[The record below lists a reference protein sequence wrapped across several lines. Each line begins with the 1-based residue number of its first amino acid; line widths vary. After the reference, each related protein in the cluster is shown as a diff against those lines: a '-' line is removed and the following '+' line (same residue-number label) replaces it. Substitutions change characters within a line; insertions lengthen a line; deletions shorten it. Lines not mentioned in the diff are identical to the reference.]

1 MKLARIPTLTV
12 SAALV
17 LLTSC
22 AVLRRDG
29 GEFENEFEVDDPDAP
44 EIVVPEA
51 AAEPA
56 GAAPL
61 PVPVAAAGEQVEVA
75 EMRVRVGGRTRTV
88 TFRLFP
94 EDAPRTVANFRTL
107 ANDGFYR
114 GLTFHRAISGF
125 LVQTGDPLTRDD
137 AQRNEWGTG
146 GPGYTIPA
154 EIDRPHVRG
163 SVAMARLRDAV
174 NPRRESNGS
183 QFYFALTELPEL
195 DDRYTVFGE
204 VIGGIEVLDEI
215 SRAVVDTN
223 EAPVER
229 FEIRSLEIRQLSAQQ
244 ASAAGDEV
252 RRSDPGARGG
262 AGATPGDRGPFT
274 RFLNRF
280 W

>member
-1 MKLARIPTLTV
+1 MKLARVPTLSLSV
-12 SAALV
+12 ALM

-22 AVLRRDG
+22 AMLRRDD
-29 GEFENEFEVDDPDAP
+29 NATVDEFEVDAPDAP

-51 AAEPA
+51 EAAA
-56 GAAPL
+56 VAPQ
-61 PVPVAAAGEQVEVA
+61 PPAAAGEAVEVA

-94 EDAPRTVANFRTL
+94 EDAPRTVENFRTL

-114 GLTFHRAISGF
+114 GLAFHRAISGF

-154 EIDRPHVRG
+154 EISRPHVRG
-163 SVAMARLRDAV
+163 SVAMARLRDGV

-204 VIGGIEVLDEI
+204 VIGGIDVLDEI

-229 FEIRSLEIRQLSAQQ
+229 FEIRSVEIRQLSARQ
-244 ASAAGDEV
+244 AAAAGDEV
-252 RRSDPGARGG
+252 RESAPGAR
-262 AGATPGDRGPFT
+262 AGRSAPSDRGPFT
-274 RFLNRF
+274 RMLERF